1 MENFLRSPIVHTQPK
16 PLPPP

>member
-1 MENFLRSPIVHTQPK
+1 MENFLCSPIVHTQPK